1 MTTLFER
8 LRIID
13 RKIDQLA
20 DRLEPKSIRLYPTIV
35 GPIMFIVL
43 AITIFLVMPSQVKIR
58 EDQIINA
65 RTFPTVL
72 TTIMLAGA
80 VILLGKELFRIVKK
94 LPLEVVELSVLTE
107 IKALILLGLLILY
120 AVLMKS
126 IGFITSS
133 VIYAVLMLYYFR
145 IKDWKYYGIVV
156 TASVAIGMI
165 FRYVLHVR
173 LP

>member
-20 DRLEPKSIRLYPTIV
+20 DRLEPQSIRLYPTIV

-94 LPLEVVELSVLTE
+94 MALEVVKLSVLTE

-126 IGFITSS
+126 IGFMTS
-133 VIYAVLMLYYFR
+133 
-145 IKDWKYYGIVV
+145 
-156 TASVAIGMI
+156 
-165 FRYVLHVR
+165 
-173 LP
+173 